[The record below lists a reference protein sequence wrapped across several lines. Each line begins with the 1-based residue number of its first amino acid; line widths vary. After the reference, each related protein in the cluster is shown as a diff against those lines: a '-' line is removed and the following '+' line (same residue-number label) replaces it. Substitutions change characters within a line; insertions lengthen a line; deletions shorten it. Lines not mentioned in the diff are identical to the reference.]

1 MKKFKIIRD
10 LEWGEDGEVKT
21 LVNVVGETV
30 LTGDYYHDK
39 IDSQIEGF
47 FAALD
52 YLGIRYESE
61 TEVINEGNEE

>member
-1 MKKFKIIRD
+1 MKRFKIVRD

-21 LVNVVGETV
+21 LISPSGKTV

-47 FAALD
+47 FAAFD
-52 YLGIRYESE
+52 YLGINYESE
-61 TEVINEGNEE
+61 TEVINEDNEQ